1 MERKLVYAVLLLFF
15 LAAVSQALTITTR
28 DGNGAD
34 GWISNDNQSSSYY
47 SNTVHNTTGMQARYN
62 GGGSRFR
69 TTFIRFDISS
79 VTGTIGADAQLQLG
93 QTFTKGGAK
102 TMHVYGLVDG
112 DAGEFWSE
120 ATLCYDN
127 APGFLTPPEGNNLG
141 YYAIDSR
148 LVLLG
153 TFIIPAAPDGTPS
166 GGATLS
172 TPRLILTDPTTLPL
186 ADFLNA
192 DTNGVVTL
200 VLINE
205 AGTSANNSEN
215 RFASKEDPTDWAAP
229 ALVFV
234 PEPATLALAGLGSLI
249 TLRRRHR

>member
-1 MERKLVYAVLLLFF
+1 MERKCFCAVLLF
-15 LAAVSQALTITTR
+15 LLSLTAVSQALLISTR

-34 GWISNDNQSSSYY
+34 GWISNDAQSSSYY

-69 TTFIRFDISS
+69 STFIRFDISS
-79 VTGTIGADAQLQLG
+79 VTDPFGADTVMRLG
-93 QTFTKGGAK
+93 QTFTEGGAK

-112 DAGEFWSE
+112 DAGEMWDP

-127 APGFLTPPEGNNLG
+127 APGFVTPTQGNNLG
-141 YYAIDSR
+141 WYAIDSR

-153 TFIIPAAPDGTPS
+153 TFVIPAAPAGTS
-166 GGATLS
+166 SSGATL
-172 TPRLILTDPTTLPL
+172 TPPRPIWTNATTLPL
-186 ADFLNA
+186 ANFLNA

-205 AGTSANNSEN
+205 AGTSSNNSEN
-215 RFASKEDPTDWAAP
+215 RFASEEDAAVWAAP
-229 ALVFV
+229 TLV
-234 PEPATLALAGLGSLI
+234 PEPASLALLGLGSI
-249 TLRRRHR
+249 FTLRRRHR